1 MGTVANRE
9 GYMFKLLGIAAA
21 LAIVL
26 ASAAYTKPSR
36 DVLHEAATTYADNSS
51 VIGSVATRVTGLF
64 GNDAYDDYIFFDRY
78 RVYVGKDPAVECYGA
93 FGKTTCTAPKPR
105 EETQG

>member
-1 MGTVANRE
+1 
-9 GYMFKLLGIAAA
+9 
-21 LAIVL
+21 
-26 ASAAYTKPSR
+26 
-36 DVLHEAATTYADNSS
+36 
-51 VIGSVATRVTGLF
+51 VTGLF